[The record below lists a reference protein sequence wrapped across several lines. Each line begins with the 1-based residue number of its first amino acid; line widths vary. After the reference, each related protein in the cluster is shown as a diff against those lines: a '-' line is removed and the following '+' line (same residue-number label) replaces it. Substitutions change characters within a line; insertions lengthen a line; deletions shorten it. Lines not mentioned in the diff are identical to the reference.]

1 MKQTI
6 NLKLMKENPELFF
19 SQLPE
24 KAMMEIDDFLN
35 FLIFKYKI
43 NIDFSEK
50 KQRFKNFIERPVKV
64 KSKIKFT
71 REELHER

>member
-6 NLKLMKENPELFF
+6 NFKLIKENPELFF

-24 KAMMEIDDFLN
+24 KARIEIDDFLN

-43 NIDFSEK
+43 NIEFPEK
-50 KQRFKNFIERPVKV
+50 KQRFKNIIENPVKV
-64 KSKIKFT
+64 KSKVKFT